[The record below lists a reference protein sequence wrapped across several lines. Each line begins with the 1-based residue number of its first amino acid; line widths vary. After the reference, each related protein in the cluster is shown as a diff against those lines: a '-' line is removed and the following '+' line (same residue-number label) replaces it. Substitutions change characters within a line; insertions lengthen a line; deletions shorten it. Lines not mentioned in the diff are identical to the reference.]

1 MPGILMSRITRSK
14 AACLILSSASSP
26 FEAATNSPGSET
38 KQGQTQKTGQIGEEA
53 PKPGDIKIL
62 DGVEYIYA
70 RNKRWMY
77 TPYEPEY
84 MWIRKDQY
92 SPGFGENLLT
102 RGKSKE
108 QKDLETRLA
117 KIEEEMKK
125 KGLPPQMAYPSQMA
139 YLPPGM
145 GYMSPMP
152 LITFNYPSPK
162 MKRRVIVLPVTDQ
175 TNYKDEQLGELAT
188 KRLVSRLENSGTI
201 ICVDP
206 NTVNLKGNL
215 TDRQTLKALNETY
228 GIQAVLKGSLADVFT
243 STSKIEGKDERETSF
258 AVSKIV
264 IDLYNTDTGIIMKQL
279 SGRNPVF
286 LSREKGELS
295 SEKAKIKAV
304 DLSIEIIA
312 DDLLKGILSLD
323 WHARIASIENDKIY
337 INAGRLS
344 GLEKGGTIEVYSPG
358 EEIIDPKTNVPLG
371 KTKGSY
377 KGDLEVIELFGVDAS
392 WARIKKGTNFSA
404 TDLVYL
410 KPQESTATQGSYLK
424 PSETA
429 TQGSP
434 TKKPETPRKK

>member
-1 MPGILMSRITRSK
+1 MKKFIVIVVALF
-14 AACLILSSASSP
+14 LASC
-26 FEAATNSPGSET
+26 ATNPFASKKDAGTPAPGSET
-38 KQGQTQKTGQIGEEA
+38 KQAQTQKSARIGEDT
-53 PKPGDIKIL
+53 PKPGDIKVI

-70 RNKRWMY
+70 RNKRFMF

-84 MWIRKDQY
+84 VWIRKDQY
-92 SPGFGENLLT
+92 TPGMGENLLT
-102 RGKSKE
+102 RGTSTKE
-108 QKDLETRLA
+108 QQEMEKRLA

-162 MKRRVIVLPVTDQ
+162 MKRRVVVLPVTDQ

-188 KRLVSRLENSGTI
+188 KRLISRLENSGTI

-206 NTVNLKGNL
+206 NSLNMKGNL
-215 TDRQTLKALNETY
+215 TVKQNLNALNETY

-258 AVSKIV
+258 AVSKI
-264 IDLYNTDTGIIMKQL
+264 ILDLYNTDTGIVMKQL
-279 SGRNPVF
+279 AGRNPVF
-286 LSREKGELS
+286 LSREKGDLS
-295 SEKAKIKAV
+295 SEKAKLRAV

-312 DDLLKGILSLD
+312 DDLLKAILSLD
-323 WHARIASIENDKIY
+323 WHARIASIEKEKIY
-337 INAGRLS
+337 ISAGRLS
-344 GLEKGGTIEVYSPG
+344 GLEKGGIIEVYSPG
-358 EEIIDPKTNVPLG
+358 EEVIDPRTKMPLG

-377 KGDLEVIELFGVDAS
+377 KGELEVVELFGVDAS
-392 WARIKKGTNFSA
+392 WAKIRKGTSFSA

-410 KPQESTATQGSYLK
+410 KPQEGNASQSPSTTKA
-424 PSETA
+424 EE
-429 TQGSP
+429 
-434 TKKPETPRKK
+434 TKKK

>member
-1 MPGILMSRITRSK
+1 MK
-14 AACLILSSASSP
+14 KLIVLLIALSLVSCSTNP
-26 FEAATNSPGSET
+26 FAKKKGANTGETGSET
-38 KQGQTQKTGQIGEEA
+38 KKAQAQKTAQIAEEA
-53 PKPGDIKIL
+53 PKPGYIKVL

-70 RNKRWMY
+70 RNKRWQF

-92 SPGFGENLLT
+92 SPGWGENLLT
-102 RGKSKE
+102 RGKSKD
-108 QKDLETRLA
+108 QKELETRLA
-117 KIEEEMKK
+117 KIEEEMRK

-145 GYMSPMP
+145 GYISPMP

-162 MKRRVIVLPVTDQ
+162 MKRRVVVLPVIDK

-188 KRLVSRLENSGTI
+188 KRLISRLENSGTI
-201 ICVDP
+201 MCIDP
-206 NTVNLKGNL
+206 NSISLEGNL
-215 TDRQTLKALNETY
+215 TDRHNLKSLNETY
-228 GIQAVLKGSLADVFT
+228 GIQAVLKGTLADVFT
-243 STSKIEGKDERETSF
+243 STSKIEGKDDRETSF
-258 AVSKIV
+258 AVSKIT

-286 LSREKGELS
+286 LSREKGDLS

-312 DDLLKGILSLD
+312 EDLLKGVLSLD
-323 WHARIASIENDKIY
+323 WHARIASIDKDKIY

-358 EEIIDPKTNVPLG
+358 EEVIDPKTNMPLG
-371 KTKGSY
+371 KTKGNY
-377 KGDLEVIELFGVDAS
+377 KGDLEIVELFGVDAS
-392 WARIKKGTNFSA
+392 WARIKKGSNFSV

-410 KPQESTATQGSYLK
+410 KPQEASASQSSSAMK
-424 PSETA
+424 PAEPKT
-429 TQGSP
+429 P
-434 TKKPETPRKK
+434 TSKK